1 MDDAGARSKLA
12 VVGYDGSK
20 AGERGAARA
29 AELLVPGGTLLLVGV
44 EVEAYS
50 GGALS
55 ESLIEPGEQGA
66 IQDAVARAGERF
78 SEREGVRVE
87 TVVLRG
93 DTATVLVELADRRG
107 ADLIVVGR
115 RGRDFAARVV
125 LGSVAQRVVE
135 SARCDVL
142 VVA

>member
-1 MDDAGARSKLA
+1 MDDAGARSKLS
-12 VVGYDGSK
+12 VVGYDGSE
-20 AGERGAARA
+20 AAERGAARA
-29 AELLVPGGTLLLVGV
+29 AELLARGGTLLLVGV

-50 GGALS
+50 AGALS
-55 ESLIEPGEQGA
+55 ESLIESGEQGA
-66 IQDAVARAGERF
+66 IQDAVARAGMRF
-78 SEREGVRVE
+78 SGREGVRVE

-142 VVA
+142 VVV

>member
-1 MDDAGARSKLA
+1 MDDVGARSKLA
-12 VVGYDGSK
+12 VVGCDGSD
-20 AGERGAARA
+20 ASERGAARA
-29 AELLVPGGTLLLVGV
+29 AELLAPGGTLVLVGV

-50 GGALS
+50 AGALS
-55 ESLIEPGEQGA
+55 ESLIEPGEHRA
-66 IQDAVARAGERF
+66 IRDAVARAAARF
-78 SEREGVRVE
+78 SGREGVRIE

-93 DTATVLVELADRRG
+93 DTAAVLVELADRRG

>member
-1 MDDAGARSKLA
+1 
-12 VVGYDGSK
+12 VVGCDGSES
-20 AGERGAARA
+20 AARGAARA
-29 AELLVPGGTLLLVGV
+29 AELIAPGGVLLLVGV

-50 GGALS
+50 TGALS
-55 ESLIEPGEQGA
+55 ESLIEPGEHEA
-66 IQDAVARAGERF
+66 IRDAVARTAARLAGRD
-78 SEREGVRVE
+78 GIRVE

-93 DTATVLVELADRRG
+93 DTAPVLVELADRRS

-115 RGRDFAARVV
+115 HGRDFAARVV

-135 SARCDVL
+135 QAGCDVL

>member
-1 MDDAGARSKLA
+1 M
-12 VVGYDGSK
+12 VGCDGSESS
-20 AGERGAARA
+20 ERGAARA
-29 AELLVPGGTLLLVGV
+29 AELLAPGGTLLLVGV

-50 GGALS
+50 AGALS
-55 ESLIEPGEQGA
+55 ESLIEPGEHEA
-66 IQDAVARAGERF
+66 IHDAVAQAAARF
-78 SEREGVRVE
+78 SGREGIRVE

-93 DTATVLVELADRRG
+93 ATTAILALVADHRG
-107 ADLIVVGR
+107 AVLLGVGL